1 MPVYY
6 TSKVIRGVKE
16 RYPSYGE
23 ARIHLDY
30 GRLQAK
36 AVLPSSHY
44 SSPDSQIPRKKNEQF
59 KYR

>member
-6 TSKVIRGVKE
+6 TSRVIRGVEE

-23 ARIHLDY
+23 ARIHPNY

-36 AVLPSSHY
+36 GVLIVVLTVKSLG
-44 SSPDSQIPRKKNEQF
+44 KK
-59 KYR
+59 K